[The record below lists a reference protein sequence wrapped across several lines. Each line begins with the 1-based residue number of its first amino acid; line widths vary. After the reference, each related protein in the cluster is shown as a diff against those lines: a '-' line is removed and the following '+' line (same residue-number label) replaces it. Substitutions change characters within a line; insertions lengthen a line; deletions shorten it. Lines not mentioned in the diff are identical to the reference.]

1 MYATKISNDS
11 FISYSVN
18 VAKYN
23 QLSSI
28 VKLQNKFF
36 VRNVEST
43 VSKLY
48 VTEKSQFNI
57 GDSMMCD
64 M

>member
-57 GDSMMCD
+57 GDTMMCD